1 MHELVYWG
9 AGGLFTAAVLVR
21 LADALPVPEFKLEQ
35 DQRKS
40 SGTSASDDVGPDN
53 AGEAPGMGKSFPSAN
68 FSSSDSL
75 PIVEEIVGVD
85 TSDLNFSD
93 ATAGARGAQTWPA
106 ASASSASSSSATA
119 SSQVQPNGG
128 KLQSKE
134 NDGALGSRLL
144 VEKALGLN
152 DELRDQMKRH
162 VKEEM
167 ARQQEKGLANMDYD
181 EPISAV
187 KLLEWV
193 IFACIVVLAL
203 YALNEY
209 TQGDFGRVL
218 AGMFPKEAKALG
230 LTSYLERRGMEQQ
243 QAASTTAGP
252 GNLSGAEL

>member
-85 TSDLNFSD
+85 TSDLNLSENLSD
-93 ATAGARGAQTWPA
+93 ATAAAAA